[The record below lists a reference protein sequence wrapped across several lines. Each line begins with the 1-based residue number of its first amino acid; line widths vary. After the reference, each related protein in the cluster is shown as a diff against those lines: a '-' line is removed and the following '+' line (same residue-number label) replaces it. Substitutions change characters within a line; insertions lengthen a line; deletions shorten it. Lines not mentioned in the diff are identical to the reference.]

1 MNIYIYIYIYISQL
15 NITLFSVVYYK
26 AMLSLILFISLVS
39 DTKVNGMSSDSN
51 TAMNDKWWEKESLI
65 RFASPA
71 SLLLSGISQSGKTR
85 FTFKLLE
92 NANGMFEKPPTK
104 IIYAYGQYQPLFEQM
119 EERIPGLILHSG
131 IPSREQID
139 EWTDPT
145 DTAHH
150 TVIVLDDLAGQ
161 VTKSEEALFLFTVTA
176 HHRCCSVIFLTQN
189 LFMPGKF
196 ARSIS
201 LNCHYVVMFRSIRA
215 NSSLLSLASQAFPKQ
230 SAFIKQSYD
239 LATSE
244 PYTYLVIDMTANTP
258 EKYRLRTR
266 IFPGEDTRIYL
277 PK

>member
-1 MNIYIYIYIYISQL
+1 M
-15 NITLFSVVYYK
+15 T
-26 AMLSLILFISLVS
+26 
-39 DTKVNGMSSDSN
+39 NGG
-51 TAMNDKWWEKESLI
+51 KK
-65 RFASPA
+65 
-71 SLLLSGISQSGKTR
+71 SLLFALHRLPLFYYQELVNLVKQR

-176 HHRCCSVIFLTQN
+176 HHRCCSVIFFTQN

-201 LNCHYVVMFRSIRA
+201 LNCHYVVMFRFYSC
-215 NSSLLSLASQAFPKQ
+215 
-230 SAFIKQSYD
+230 
-239 LATSE
+239 E
-244 PYTYLVIDMTANTP
+244 
-258 EKYRLRTR
+258 
-266 IFPGEDTRIYL
+266 
-277 PK
+277 

>member
-1 MNIYIYIYIYISQL
+1 
-15 NITLFSVVYYK
+15 
-26 AMLSLILFISLVS
+26 MLPLILFISLVS

-71 SLLLSGISQSGKTR
+71 SLLLSGISQSGKTW

-150 TVIVLDDLAGQ
+150 TVIVLDDLAG
-161 VTKSEEALFLFTVTA
+161 
-176 HHRCCSVIFLTQN
+176 
-189 LFMPGKF
+189 
-196 ARSIS
+196 
-201 LNCHYVVMFRSIRA
+201 
-215 NSSLLSLASQAFPKQ
+215 
-230 SAFIKQSYD
+230 
-239 LATSE
+239 
-244 PYTYLVIDMTANTP
+244 
-258 EKYRLRTR
+258 
-266 IFPGEDTRIYL
+266 
-277 PK
+277 